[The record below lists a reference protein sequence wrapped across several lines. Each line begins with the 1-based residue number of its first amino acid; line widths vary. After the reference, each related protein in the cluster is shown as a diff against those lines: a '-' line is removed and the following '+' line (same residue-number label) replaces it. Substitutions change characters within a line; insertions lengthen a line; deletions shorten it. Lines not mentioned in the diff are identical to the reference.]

1 MFRSAA
7 SALAGGEI
15 SGHRCR
21 MLNPDARSSS
31 TLANAGATVFQLLG
45 GELSAVDT
53 WTRIDFSWMHG
64 AAAPQSRDAV
74 GYRGLPMSYRVAGLT
89 LGDADAA
96 PECPPFLVEIA
107 AERVIAQA
115 VWAQLEPY
123 RSYLADADPAELQR
137 WAAGSLTK
145 NLRVVRF
152 ADGDLGLEAELHLA
166 DSTSVSS
173 LREFVTAFSWDVA
186 ALHAFESDGSL
197 LTTEEWVK
205 RAALSISRSTPP
217 IPLRE
222 HSQPEW
228 HSYESPRGVFCS
240 LQPSGG
246 LCESDN
252 VLYSVRRDASML
264 QPLATMPGHRSDWD
278 YARLTDVWLARD
290 GASCLART
298 LLLEGF
304 VTTSDGEWRALDA
317 GKVTAIAPWGANGFL
332 LGLHNGRVA
341 VLDESQAIRLRVRLA
356 KVHGRFSRLVA
367 RGDRAIGLVG
377 TMLLSARV
385 LPDIDGKKPQ
395 AEGWKLSLEL
405 SMTFDQI
412 GEIDVDSWSQRPAL
426 AVLGDDVIAIFDAT
440 TGEPR
445 ARFSALQARQVKW
458 IGPGWLMVLD
468 TIESRSEART
478 RIRVLD
484 VVTARWTEPVVTSE
498 VSRIAVRG
506 DEIHVGFANQ
516 SIAVWDRLEV
526 CRGIGISTFRSDV
539 QEPGVAKTVTP
550 HVEAPAPTERKS

>member
-1 MFRSAA
+1 
-7 SALAGGEI
+7 
-15 SGHRCR
+15 
-21 MLNPDARSSS
+21 MLNPDARFSS

-45 GELSAVDT
+45 GELAAVDT
-53 WTRIDFSWMHG
+53 WTRVDFSWMHG
-64 AAAPQSRDAV
+64 ASAPQSRDAV
-74 GYRGLPMSYRVAGLT
+74 GYRGLPVSYRVAGLT

-107 AERVIAQA
+107 AERLIAQV
-115 VWAQLEPY
+115 VWTQLEPY
-123 RSYLADADPAELQR
+123 QSYLAEADPAALQH
-137 WAAGSLTK
+137 WAAGSLSK
-145 NLRVVRF
+145 NLRIVPF
-152 ADGDLGLEAELHLA
+152 ADGDVGLEAELHVA
-166 DSTSVSS
+166 DSTSVAA

-186 ALHAFESDGSL
+186 ALHAFESEGSL
-197 LTTEEWVK
+197 LTTEEWIK
-205 RAALSISRSTPP
+205 RAALSISRSTPS

-264 QPLATMPGHRSDWD
+264 QPLSTMPGHRSDWD

-290 GASCLART
+290 GASCVARS
-298 LLLEGF
+298 LLCEGF
-304 VTTSDGEWRALDA
+304 VNTSDGEWRAVGA
-317 GKVTAIAPWGANGFL
+317 GPVTAIALWGPNGFL
-332 LGLHNGRVA
+332 LGLHDGRVA
-341 VLDESQAIRLRVRLA
+341 ILDQSQAVTLHRRLA

-367 RGDRAIGLVG
+367 RGDRAIGLIG
-377 TMLLSARV
+377 TTLLSARV
-385 LPDIDGKKPQ
+385 LADVDGKRPD
-395 AEGWKLSLEL
+395 AAGWELSLEL
-405 SMTFDQI
+405 SMTFDLV
-412 GEIDVDSWSQRPAL
+412 GEIDVDSWSQSPAL
-426 AVLGDDVIAIFDAT
+426 AVLGDDVIAIFDAS

-468 TIESRSEART
+468 TIEARSGTRT

-484 VVTARWTEPVVTSE
+484 VVTARWTEPVVTTE
-498 VSRIAVRG
+498 VSRIAIRD

-526 CRGIGISTFRSDV
+526 CRGIGVSTFRSDV
-539 QEPGVAKTVTP
+539 QEPGVAKSATRQP
-550 HVEAPAPTERKS
+550 DESPAPVERKT

>member
-1 MFRSAA
+1 MGDLS
-7 SALAGGEI
+7 LAGRGI
-15 SGHRCR
+15 SGHRTR
-21 MLNPDARSSS
+21 MLNPDPRSST

-53 WTRIDFSWMHG
+53 WTRVDFSWMHG
-64 AAAPQSRDAV
+64 SAAPQSRDAV
-74 GYRGLPMSYRVAGLT
+74 GYSGLPMSYRVAGLT

-107 AERVIAQA
+107 AERLIAQV
-115 VWAQLEPY
+115 VWTELEAY
-123 RSYLADADPAELQR
+123 RSHLADADPAELQH

-152 ADGDLGLEAELHLA
+152 ADGDVGLEADLHVA
-166 DSTSVSS
+166 ESTGVSA

-222 HSQPEW
+222 HSSPEW

-264 QPLATMPGHRSDWD
+264 QPLVTMPGHRSEWD
-278 YARLTDVWLARD
+278 YARLIEVWLARD
-290 GASCLART
+290 GVSCLART
-298 LLLEGF
+298 LLCDGF
-304 VTTSDGEWRALDA
+304 MTTGEGEWRAVDA
-317 GKVTAIAPWGANGFL
+317 GKVTAIAAWGPNGFL

-341 VLDESQAIRLRVRLA
+341 ILDGTQAVTLHRRLGKVR
-356 KVHGRFSRLVA
+356 GRFARLVA
-367 RGDRAIGLVG
+367 RGDRAFGLVG
-377 TMLLSARV
+377 TTLLSARV
-385 LPDIDGKKPQ
+385 VTDIDGQRPDAKPW
-395 AEGWKLSLEL
+395 ELSLEL
-405 SMTFDQI
+405 SMTFDLV
-412 GEIDVDSWSQRPAL
+412 GEIDVDSWSQTPAL
-426 AVLGDDVIAIFDAT
+426 AVLGDNVIAIFDAT

-445 ARFSALQARQVKW
+445 ARFSALQARQAKW

-468 TIESRSEART
+468 AIESRAGTRT

-484 VVTARWTEPVVTSE
+484 VVTARWTEPVVTTE

-516 SIAVWDRLEV
+516 SIAVWDRREV
-526 CRGIGISTFRSDV
+526 CQGIGVSTFRGDV
-539 QEPGVAKTVTP
+539 QEPGVPKIPATP
-550 HVEAPAPTERKS
+550 VEAPAPVQRPG